1 LKYNNILFVLR
12 GYSTLSALNLEVFS
26 ARNFTLP
33 LIPFLTLP
41 TPSGASLLIMENSA
55 LHYHSAENECLQ
67 SIDLN
72 MN

>member
-1 LKYNNILFVLR
+1 MKYNNILFVLR
-12 GYSTLSALNLEVFS
+12 GYSALSALNLEVFS

-55 LHYHSAENECLQ
+55 
-67 SIDLN
+67 
-72 MN
+72 